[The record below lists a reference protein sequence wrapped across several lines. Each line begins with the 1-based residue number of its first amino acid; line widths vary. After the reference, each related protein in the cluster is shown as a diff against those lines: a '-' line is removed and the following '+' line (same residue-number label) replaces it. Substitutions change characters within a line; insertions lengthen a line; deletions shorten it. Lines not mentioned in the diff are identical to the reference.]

1 MATADIGYDDPRMT
15 LVEHLDELRK
25 RLFYASL
32 AIAISTVVVFTQWD
46 RILEFLTA
54 FYRDA
59 ANDPEKNLV
68 NPDLLGSIA
77 VRLKVAGYGGLY
89 LSSPVW
95 LFQLW
100 KFITPGLRKKEKQY
114 AIPFV
119 VSSVLLFTAGGAVA
133 LLTLPQA
140 LKFLISFAGR
150 DVEPLLS
157 PQGFVGLVVLM
168 VVSFGVCF
176 EFPVVL
182 VALQLAGITSST
194 ALLKGWRYAIVIV
207 VLIAAVATP
216 SQDPFSLFAMA
227 IPMWLLYFVAIGIGK
242 LAKK

>member
-1 MATADIGYDDPRMT
+1 MVALDAADDTRMT

-25 RLFYASL
+25 RMFKASL
-32 AIAISTVVVFTQWD
+32 AVVIGTVVVFSQYNL
-46 RILEFLTA
+46 ILDFLTR

-59 ANDPEKNLV
+59 TGDPNKTLTIV
-68 NPDLLGSIA
+68 DLTGSFG

-95 LFQLW
+95 LYQAW
-100 KFITPGLRKKEKQY
+100 KFITPGLRKKERQY

-119 VSSVLLFTAGGAVA
+119 VSSVLLFTMGGAVA

-140 LKFLISFAGR
+140 LKFLITFAGK
-150 DVEPLLS
+150 DLEPLLE
-157 PQGFVGLVVLM
+157 PKGYIGLVILM
-168 VVSFGVCF
+168 ILAFGVCF

-182 VALQLAGITSST
+182 VALQLAGIMSSRQ
-194 ALLKGWRYAIVIV
+194 LLRGWRYAVVIV
-207 VLIAAVATP
+207 VVIAAVATP
-216 SQDPFSLFAMA
+216 SQDPFSLMAMA
-227 IPMWLLYFVAIGIGK
+227 VPMWILYFVAIGIGK

>member
-1 MATADIGYDDPRMT
+1 MVTADSFDDTRMT

-25 RLFYASL
+25 RLFKASL
-32 AIAISTVVVFTQWD
+32 AIAICTIIVFSQYD
-46 RILEFLTA
+46 RILDFLTQ

-59 ANDPEKNLV
+59 ANDPAKTLV
-68 NPDLLGSIA
+68 NPDLIA
-77 VRLKVAGYGGLY
+77 NIGIRLKVAGYGGLY

-95 LFQLW
+95 LYQVW
-100 KFITPGLRKKEKQY
+100 KFITPGLRKKEKKY

-119 VSSVLLFTAGGAVA
+119 ISSVLLFTLGAAVA
-133 LLTLPQA
+133 ILTVPQA
-140 LKFLISFAGR
+140 LKFLIAYAGR

-157 PQGFVGLVVLM
+157 PAGYVNLVVLM
-168 VVSFGVCF
+168 IVAFGVCF

-182 VALQLAGITSST
+182 VALQLAGIISST
-194 ALLKGWRYAIVIV
+194 TLLKGWRYAIVIV

-227 IPMWLLYFVAIGIGK
+227 VPMWILYFVSILIGK
-242 LAKK
+242 IAKK